1 MLMSFFSAS
10 LSFDGTMM
18 NFIVIGEM
26 VEKLPENLIS
36 KTDNEINRSKVKSF
50 RNIIVQ
56 NYFGNDA
63 EEVWQIIQGSL
74 IALKVKLESL
84 IRQPIYPYL
93 YR

>member
-1 MLMSFFSAS
+1 MMISFFDAS
-10 LSFDGTMM
+10 RFVDGTIW
-18 NFIVIGEM
+18 NFIVSGEM

-74 IALKVKLESL
+74 IALKAQLESL
-84 IRQPIYPYL
+84 IRQPIYPDL

>member
-50 RNIIVQ
+50 RNIIVH

-74 IALKVKLESL
+74 IALKAQLESL
-84 IRQPIYPYL
+84 IRQPIYPDL